1 VAGAVIRAIGIH
13 RQVLT
18 GADGSFRFDSMP
30 PGGVSIVAH
39 TDGYDSFAML
49 AASRRVDL
57 QAGRTQRVDLRA
69 PNAAAM
75 RREACPPAAAS
86 FGQRRSV
93 RGVLRMLM
101 VDSATTVPLPGVRF
115 IASWPATAEVA
126 DADSTQER
134 YRLAVTDSR
143 GAATFCDLPTGFP
156 VEVSVLNA
164 GGARTHV
171 MMAEVTRNGI
181 LGRIVIGRI
190 NR

>member
-1 VAGAVIRAIGIH
+1 VAGAVIRAIGTH

-18 GADGSFRFDSMP
+18 GADGLFRFDSLP
-30 PGGVSIVAH
+30 PGGMSIVAH
-39 TDGYDSFAML
+39 TDGYDSFALL

-57 QAGRTQRVDLRA
+57 QAGRAQRIELRA

-75 RREACPPAAAS
+75 RREVCPPS
-86 FGQRRSV
+86 SLGFGSRRRTA

-101 VDSATTVPLPGVRF
+101 VDSATAVPLPGVRF
-115 IASWPATAEVA
+115 IASWPATAEAA

-134 YRLAVTDSR
+134 YRQAVTDSR

-156 VEVSVLNA
+156 VDVSVLNA
-164 GGARTHV
+164 GGRVHV
-171 MMAEVTRNGI
+171 MMAQVTRNGI
-181 LGRIVIGRI
+181 AGRVVSGRI